1 MHLDRPVTIQL
12 RLSGRGCL
20 LWVAMLARWMVLS
33 TRFSIRE
40 FKCACVKVFALC
52 IAAVSLIKSD
62 AESFVAV
69 LLHKIGSFDL
79 LCSPIAWRFVF
90 ARLCALLAF
99 LSSGVALH

>member
-1 MHLDRPVTIQL
+1 MTAAPSIPDQ
-12 RLSGRGCL
+12 
-20 LWVAMLARWMVLS
+20 ARRCHAAYSSVCHEPSTMVLS
-33 TRFSIRE
+33 TRFSARE
-40 FKCACVKVFALC
+40 KCACVKVFALC
-52 IAAVSLIKSD
+52 IAAVSLVKSD
-62 AESFVAV
+62 AENFVAV